1 MTDHCEELQLFNDD
15 SCYLMSTGTFSVLK
29 STPGKIN
36 YCRLCHLLISI
47 GSRVLRD
54 TFDRIIP
61 PENLRELLKRDPAHS
76 RQNLREVL
84 KRDPAHSRQ
93 NLGEFLQRDPAHNRL
108 KLLRKEGVPSNKTS
122 VHWGKLYIATP
133 TGVSSA
139 SLELNYQ
146 KPFPKKKGKN
156 RRRLFTSSLKREV
169 EYLGSVHTYLDIF
182 ESETFSFRVRLS
194 STRIR

>member
-36 YCRLCHLLISI
+36 YCRLCRLLISI

-76 RQNLREVL
+76 RQNLRELL

-93 NLGEFLQRDPAHNRL
+93 NLGEFLKRDPAHNRL

-133 TGVSSA
+133 TEASSA

-146 KPFPKKKGKN
+146 KPYPKKKREN
-156 RRRLFTSSLKREV
+156 RHRLFTSSIKGEV
-169 EYLGSVHTYLDIF
+169 EYLGSVHPYLDIF

>member
-36 YCRLCHLLISI
+36 YCRLCRLLISI

-76 RQNLREVL
+76 RQNLRELL
-84 KRDPAHSRQ
+84 KP
-93 NLGEFLQRDPAHNRL
+93 DPAHNRL

-133 TGVSSA
+133 TEASSA

-146 KPFPKKKGKN
+146 KPYPKKKGKN
-156 RRRLFTSSLKREV
+156 GHRLFTSSIKREV
-169 EYLGSVHTYLDIF
+169 EYLGSVHQYLDIF
-182 ESETFSFRVRLS
+182 ESETFSFRARLS
-194 STRIR
+194 SIRIRLIRTFLNPLSRVKMF